1 MDNVSLI
8 THTTLKS
15 KFILEEDM
23 ITKKDFIC
31 DIKSGTNIKM
41 SLMVMKILV
50 KDPSKVVC
58 ILVDKSGEIKANI
71 PCKKGDIKEGRVIA
85 VEGFKDRNL
94 DVKKYEFISDY
105 TLSDYLP
112 TVKRPI
118 EEIMEEMDALTNKY
132 IISSEGKAM
141 NDYFFKNEVFL
152 DKFKRGIGGVSMHH
166 NYIGGLAEHTLNVM
180 YLTAMLCERYEC
192 KRTEIALLSAKLH
205 DIGKVYELYYDG
217 PFKYTLRGEMEGHI
231 VIGVELIDNAVR
243 EKKALYSE
251 DFITRIKGCIVQHHG
266 KPEFG
271 SPRGMR
277 MEESFIVNF
286 ADSTDATMNK
296 ISQIKDKTEPGN
308 WSDYD
313 RRIETKLYF

>member
-1 MDNVSLI
+1 M
-8 THTTLKS
+8 K
-15 KFILEEDM
+15 
-23 ITKKDFIC
+23 TKENFLC
-31 DIKSGTNIKM
+31 DIISGSNIKIT
-41 SLMVMKILV
+41 LMVMKIIF
-50 KDPSKVVC
+50 KDSSKVVC

-71 PCKKGDIKEGRVIA
+71 PNKIGDIEEGSVLEI
-85 VEGFKDRNL
+85 EGFTDRNL
-94 DVKKYEFISDY
+94 DVKKYKLLSDY
-105 TLSDYLP
+105 DLSDYLP

-118 EEIMEEMDALTNKY
+118 EEIMDEMDALTDKY
-132 IISSEGKAM
+132 IVSSEGKAL
-141 NDYFFKNEVFL
+141 NDYFFKDEVFL
-152 DKFKRGIGGVSMHH
+152 DKFQRGIGGVSMHH

-192 KRTEIALLSAKLH
+192 RRTETALLAAKLH

-231 VIGVELIDNAVR
+231 VIGVELIDKAVR
-243 EKKALYSE
+243 ENKALYSE

-271 SPRGMR
+271 SPRGMK

-296 ISQIKDKTEPGN
+296 ISQIKDKTECGN
-308 WSDYD
+308 WSEYD
-313 RRIETKLYF
+313 RRIDTKLYL